1 MTNPSKELPSVVG
14 QSPAFIEMLEHT
26 SRAAALNRPILVI
39 GERGTGK
46 ELIAARLHFLSR
58 RWDRPF
64 VKLNCAALPENLVE
78 AELFGHEIGAFT
90 GAARRREGRFELA
103 DGGTL
108 FLDEIANTSMPA
120 QEKILGVIEYGSFE
134 RVGSS
139 APLHVD
145 VRVIGATNIDLPSA
159 ARSGAFRYDLL
170 DRLAFDVITVP
181 PVRERPDDI
190 FPLADHFA
198 RSMAQELAWERFAGF
213 TQRARNAL
221 EDYDWPGNVRELK
234 NVVERAV
241 YKNPPDER
249 IDAISF
255 DPFASPYRPTAPLG
269 AGDSSESTK
278 PRQSQGPATAAPVLT
293 RPFDFEGSVA
303 AFEQDLL
310 ERALAQNRHNQR
322 AAARHLQ
329 LAYHQ
334 FRHKLVKH
342 GLLPS

>member
-1 MTNPSKELPSVVG
+1 MANPSNELPSVVG
-14 QSPAFIEMLEHT
+14 QSPAFIEMLEHA
-26 SRAAALNRPILVI
+26 SRAASLDRPILVI

-108 FLDEIANTSMPA
+108 FLDEIANTSMAA

-159 ARSGAFRYDLL
+159 AQSGAFRYDLL

-181 PVRERPDDI
+181 PVRERPEDI
-190 FPLADHFA
+190 IPLADHFA
-198 RSMAQELAWERFAGF
+198 RLMAQELAWERFAGF

-241 YKNPPDER
+241 YRNPPDER

-255 DPFASPYRPTAPLG
+255 DPFTSPYRPSAQIGADAP
-269 AGDSSESTK
+269 SESAK
-278 PRQSQGPATAAPVLT
+278 PRESKAPAAAAPVLT

-310 ERALAQNRHNQR
+310 ERALMQNRHNQR

>member
-1 MTNPSKELPSVVG
+1 
-14 QSPAFIEMLEHT
+14 
-26 SRAAALNRPILVI
+26 
-39 GERGTGK
+39 
-46 ELIAARLHFLSR
+46 LSR
-58 RWDRPF
+58 RWDQPF
-64 VKLNCAALPENLVE
+64 VKLNCAAFPENLVE
-78 AELFGHEIGAFT
+78 VELFGHEIGAFT

-108 FLDEIANTSMPA
+108 FLDEIANTSRAA

-139 APLHVD
+139 TSLHVD
-145 VRVIGATNIDLPSA
+145 VRVIGATNINLPSA
-159 ARSGAFRYDLL
+159 ALSGAFRYDLL
-170 DRLAFDVITVP
+170 DRLAFGVITVP

-190 FPLADHFA
+190 IPLADHFS
-198 RSMAQELAWERFAGF
+198 RLMAQELAWERFARF

-221 EDYDWPGNVRELK
+221 EDHDWRGNVRELK

-241 YKNPPDER
+241 YRNPPDER

-255 DPFASPYRPTAPLG
+255 DPFTSPYRPSAPPG
-269 AGDSSESTK
+269 AGASSTSTK
-278 PRQSQGPATAAPVLT
+278 TQESQGSVATTPVLT
-293 RPFDFEGSVA
+293 RPFDIKGSVA